1 MRIKEMID
9 QDIEIIRELRTRLL
23 VHLGILKPVKVT
35 ARRDGKKP
43 PQFLIKKTAGRN
55 FRKRFLAESQ

>member
-35 ARRDGKKP
+35 ARREME
-43 PQFLIKKTAGRN
+43 RN
-55 FRKRFLAESQ
+55 RRSLWE

>member
-23 VHLGILKPVKVT
+23 VHLGILKLVKVT
-35 ARRDGKKP
+35 ARREMERNR
-43 PQFLIKKTAGRN
+43 RN
-55 FRKRFLAESQ
+55 F